1 MKQVQ
6 NLILLTSRFPY
17 TPGEEFIYNE
27 IKILAEKF
35 EKIIVIPTNQEC
47 WNLEKP
53 YNRKLPDN
61 VKVEILKSPI
71 KKVTYRKIVGLIKGL
86 SNSQIRSWYK
96 KDLHNARK
104 FGFKGKLKL
113 YKWIVDAYQI
123 RNQLSSIEKEANG
136 RSIFYSYWLTPAAA
150 SLAMEKE
157 KRSINA
163 VSRVH
168 GGDLYSE
175 RHSLP
180 YLPLQEEVIR
190 SLDKTY
196 SISMNGK
203 QYLTNKFPEIHHKIE
218 VSRLGTKGIEL
229 SYGETGP
236 KSDVL
241 KIISVSYLK
250 SVKRVHLIAEAIKEA
265 AVPIHWIHIG
275 DGPEKERIQN
285 IIKEF
290 PEQSKG
296 KLAGNLTNDEVIYTL
311 GTHPFDLFLNVS
323 ESEGIPVTIM
333 EAFSAKIPVI
343 ATDVGGT
350 TEVVNDRNGWVLN
363 KDFDP
368 KQITQIL
375 NDLYLQP
382 ERLQPKREQAYHTW
396 EMKYSSDQN
405 YARFG
410 ESLQSIGALNDH
422 EY

>member
-27 IKILAEKF
+27 VKVLAEKF
-35 EKIIVIPTNQEC
+35 EKIIIVPTNQEC
-47 WNLEKP
+47 WNLDQP
-53 YNRKLPDN
+53 HNRELPDN

-71 KKVTYRKIVGLIKGL
+71 KNLKYRKMMNLVKGL
-86 SNSQIRSWYK
+86 TNPQVRSWYK
-96 KDLHNARK
+96 KDLHSAGR
-104 FGFKGKLKL
+104 FGLKGKFKL
-113 YKWIVDAYQI
+113 YKWAADAAQI
-123 RNQLSSIEKEANG
+123 RNQLGSIEKKADG
-136 RSIFYSYWLTPAAA
+136 SSIYYSYWLTPAAA

-157 KRSINA
+157 KRSIKA

-196 SISMNGK
+196 SISSNGK
-203 QYLTNKFPEIHHKIE
+203 QYLTNKFPEIRHKIE

-229 SYGETGP
+229 SYGDIER
-236 KSDVL
+236 KSDEL
-241 KIISVSYLK
+241 KLVSVSYLK
-250 SVKRVHLIAEAIKEA
+250 SVKRVHLIAEAIKKT

-275 DGPEKERIQN
+275 DGPEKERIQK
-285 IIKEF
+285 IIEEF
-290 PEQSKG
+290 PEQHMG
-296 KLAGNLTNDEVIYTL
+296 ELAGNLTNDEVIQTL
-311 GTHPFDLFLNVS
+311 GSQPFDVFLNVS

-333 EAFSAKIPVI
+333 EAFSAKIPAI

-350 TEVVNDRNGWVLN
+350 TEVVNDRNGWLLD

-368 KQITQIL
+368 EQITQIL
-375 NDLYLQP
+375 NDLFMQS
-382 ERLQPKREQAYHTW
+382 ETLQPKREEAYRTW
-396 EMKYSSDQN
+396 KEHYSCNNN
-405 YARFG
+405 YARFA
-410 ESLQSIGALNDH
+410 ENLQSLGALYDH